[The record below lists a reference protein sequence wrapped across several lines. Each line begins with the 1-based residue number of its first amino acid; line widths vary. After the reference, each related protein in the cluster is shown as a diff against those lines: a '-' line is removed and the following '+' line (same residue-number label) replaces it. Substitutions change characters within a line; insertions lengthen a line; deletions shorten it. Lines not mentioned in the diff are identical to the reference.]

1 MMFAKTARWLGV
13 LLLSFSLAL
22 PAALPAQAVGK
33 FAALVVDARTGA
45 ILHNEDGNGTR
56 HPASLTKMMTLYIV
70 FQELKAGRIK
80 LSTPLRVSKRA
91 AAMPPSKLG
100 LKPGSTITVE
110 QAIKALVVKSA
121 NDAAATIGENL
132 GRGSESAF
140 AQRMTRTAR
149 SLGMSRTTFK
159 NASGLPNPAQVTTAK
174 DMATLGLRLMRDFPQ
189 YYPYF
194 RATSFRYKGRVI
206 QSHNRLVGRFEGTD
220 GIKTGY
226 VNASGYNLVTST
238 RRDGKRVVGVV
249 LGGKTASRR
258 NSYMMKIIS
267 LSLPKAKQGK
277 TLAAVAGS
285 TKGVIDPLKVKAT
298 IDVSAND
305 APAADSDSDQLA
317 ALAAQT
323 DINSPQVIQAELQLK
338 KKQKRPVI
346 ADETST
352 ASLTTPGTEGFGVQ
366 ISAFDN
372 KKAAAA
378 AVSDV
383 KAVGGEALEG
393 KKAFTVA
400 VKKDGKIEYRLVIAG
415 LSQKSAK
422 QSCAKLA
429 KAKMMCAVVQPN
441 V

>member
-1 MMFAKTARWLGV
+1 MMFAKTARWLGIF
-13 LLLSFSLAL
+13 LLSFSLAL
-22 PAALPAQAVGK
+22 PAAFPAQAGGK
-33 FAALVVDARTGA
+33 FAALVVDARTGT
-45 ILHNEDGNGTR
+45 ILHNEAGNELR

-80 LSTPLRVSKRA
+80 LSTQLRVSKRA
-91 AAMPPSKLG
+91 ASMAPSKLG

-110 QAIKALVVKSA
+110 QAIKALVIKSA

-258 NSYMMKIIS
+258 NSYMMRIIS
-267 LSLPKAKQGK
+267 MALPKAKQGN

-285 TKGVIDPLKVKAT
+285 TKGVIDPLKVKTT
-298 IDVSAND
+298 IDVSTNEATPAD
-305 APAADSDSDQLA
+305 ADADQLA
-317 ALAAQT
+317 ALASQADNNT
-323 DINSPQVIQAELQLK
+323 PEVIQAELNQK
-338 KKQKRPVI
+338 KKPPVI

-352 ASLTTPGTEGFGVQ
+352 ASMTSPAAEEFGVQ

-400 VKKDGKIEYRLVIAG
+400 VKKGGKIEYRLVIAG